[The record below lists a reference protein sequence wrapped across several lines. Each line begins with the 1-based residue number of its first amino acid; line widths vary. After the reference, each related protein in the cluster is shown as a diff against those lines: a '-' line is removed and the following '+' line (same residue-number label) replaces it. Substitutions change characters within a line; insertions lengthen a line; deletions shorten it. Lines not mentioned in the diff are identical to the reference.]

1 MAVELRRLPSDEAA
15 KVTGIDIT
23 IVRHYADMGL
33 IKPSPE
39 GYSED
44 ELAELRRVRRLREE
58 LGLEHPAI
66 EIVLRM
72 RRRIQLLQAEVRRLE
87 LVIRSRAIARGQ
99 QEWVEAEWDEL
110 P

>member
-1 MAVELRRLPSDEAA
+1 MAVEQRQLHSDEAA
-15 KVTGIDIT
+15 KATGIDIA

-33 IKPSPE
+33 IMPSPE

-58 LGLEHPAI
+58 LGLDHPAI

-72 RRRIQLLQAEVRRLE
+72 RRRIQFLQAEVRRLE
-87 LVIRSRAIARGQ
+87 LTIRTRGSARGQ
-99 QEWVEAEWDEL
+99 HEWVDAEWDDL

>member
-72 RRRIQLLQAEVRRLE
+72 RRRIQLLQAEVRRFAEE
-87 LVIRSRAIARGQ
+87 LRIGAVDPDGGR
-99 QEWVEAEWDEL
+99 
-110 P
+110 